1 MLETETSYWKRC
13 EQWTHF
19 KLSLFYNHDN
29 PIQFNSNQFKGN
41 CHSSCGA
48 KCFDSTCPLWS
59 VEDLMSR
66 TVESCKGHLS
76 LHWLHYCGPLVCE
89 VFLCL
94 KRPLG
99 WKTVPTPP
107 TPYSPHPTIPMAR
120 PAVFLCSDDRP
131 ASPRRAP
138 PPTCTPMLRYQAAF
152 PSLFWRLPALVRTSL
167 SDLWYLARLSVDYED
182 PLTRSLSVSL
192 CIVSSPSLLWLF
204 IHSNFFSSF
213 QFPVF
218 VLLFPCFLLFSVL
231 PKLPSGTPV
240 FPLKDAFQ
248 LSSPPLSLL
257 MGRAGDDLLYLFI
270 NLFIWFGLRFLHV
283 LVFILR
289 YNLKCFWAGIF
300 Q

>member
-1 MLETETSYWKRC
+1 MII
-13 EQWTHF
+13 
-19 KLSLFYNHDN
+19 
-29 PIQFNSNQFKGN
+29 PFNSIQFKGN

-131 ASPRRAP
+131 ASPRRP
-138 PPTCTPMLRYQAAF
+138 PPQPVPPCSGTRQHFLLSFGAF
-152 PSLFWRLPALVRTSL
+152 PHRFEHPSLISGISLVSLWTMRTLSL
-167 SDLWYLARLSVDYED
+167 AHS
-182 PLTRSLSVSL
+182 PFLSVSCPL
-192 CIVSSPSLLWLF
+192 LLSCGFLFIQIFFPLFSSPSLSCSFLVFSFSPFSPSSPVGPLF
-204 IHSNFFSSF
+204 SLSKMPFSSPLPLYPCSWEELETICF
-213 QFPVF
+213 IY
-218 VLLFPCFLLFSVL
+218 LLI
-231 PKLPSGTPV
+231 
-240 FPLKDAFQ
+240 
-248 LSSPPLSLL
+248 
-257 MGRAGDDLLYLFI
+257 YLF
-270 NLFIWFGLRFLHV
+270 GL
-283 LVFILR
+283 
-289 YNLKCFWAGIF
+289 G
-300 Q
+300 